1 MPDPE
6 YNIDELIGPNESEPP
21 VIDVLV
27 KSWIEELDKVYSKI
41 QLTGMRYK
49 LESAE
54 GSDLDDIWGR
64 IFQIKR
70 YASESDDDYRSRLIV
85 HTRILMGSGT
95 IPNCEAIIDS
105 LIGYPGGTNI
115 ESRWPGVNYISFRG
129 INELRSASASKT
141 KIEKILPLM
150 LAAGMS
156 YEMPL
161 PISEYIISLILKCN
175 PSTSYEMD
183 AMLQGIKW
191 FDYDISSK
199 FARTVSIVYNL
210 NAYLQKSRFS
220 QYNLYRGLMK
230 YIKSMRYSV
239 GAYVLKDRST
249 EYNLGTIFL
258 VVRHRP
264 YNLSARM
271 KSDMSQDYSLGA
283 YVQRKTKKFYT
294 LTALVEVA

>member
-27 KSWIEELDKVYSKI
+27 KSWIEELDEVYSKI

-105 LIGYPGGTNI
+105 LIGYLGGTNI
-115 ESRWPGVNYISFRG
+115 ESRWPGVNYISFLG

-161 PISEYIISLILKCN
+161 PIREYALSLILKCN
-175 PSTSYEMD
+175 PSTYYEMD
-183 AMLQGIKW
+183 AMLQGVKW

-199 FARTVSIVYNL
+199 FARTALIVYNL

-230 YIKSMRYSV
+230 YIKSVRYSV
-239 GAYVLKDRST
+239 GACVLNDRST

-283 YVQRKTKKFYT
+283 YVQRETKKFYT
-294 LTALVEVA
+294 LTALVEAL